1 MGECVFLKRRR
12 PVKVSCPEEKKKK
25 KKIVSPPEKEACAFW
40 TKEEGGKKN
49 LPTVHCKLHRAL
61 SRLEYSPIESAVPLK
76 YGCNRRS
83 LQQGETF
90 SFWPS
95 TTHIFFLAFF
105 VGGQDVR
112 LVACK
117 PRAI

>member
-1 MGECVFLKRRR
+1 LL
-12 PVKVSCPEEKKKK
+12 SWPEEKKKK
-25 KKIVSPPEKEACAFW
+25 KKIVSPPEKVACAFW

-49 LPTVHCKLHRAL
+49 LPTVDRKLHRAL

-83 LQQGETF
+83 LQQGERPHTF
-90 SFWPS
+90 SLWPS

-105 VGGQDVR
+105 VGGQDVGE
-112 LVACK
+112 VACK